1 MSRLTAAAH
10 PRRVFRSA
18 SLSLLALILCAA
30 PRVLAAQAR
39 IVLRVAH
46 LIDGKGGTR
55 DNVALVIEGSR
66 IARIT
71 SGDDT
76 TTGPITYDL
85 QQLTLMPGL
94 IDTHVH
100 IDSHFGRDGRMPT
113 EMESQLD
120 RVVAAGQNS
129 EVTLR
134 AGFTTV
140 QSIGAPPDIE
150 LRYGIGH
157 GDFLGPRVLTS
168 VSQLTDTRMTPDQIR
183 AWVRTMVARGADVI
197 KIFASKSIREGGG
210 QTLSDAQIRAACE
223 EAKLAGKRTWVHSHS
238 ASAARAASLAGCT
251 TIAHGSQLT
260 DREFTLMAQRGT
272 YFEPNIGLVSQNYLE
287 NKQRYLGTGNYTEDG
302 FKKTEEGIPL
312 KLEMFKRAMRHK
324 DLKIIMGTDAT
335 AGAHG
340 QNAREII
347 YRVQVAGQPA
357 MDAIVAATSL
367 NAEALGLSDKI
378 GTVAPGME
386 ADLIAVDG
394 NPLTDITSL
403 QRVVF
408 VMKGGRVYRN
418 GREGVRLIDRLG
430 PTVINGGSVVA
441 TSIPLDSIRAAMVR
455 ATALGSG
462 AQIQIATIVQ
472 QDSAAIPLSQ
482 YPTIAPRVSR
492 LRLEPAEL
500 RLAVGDTVLVPGRV
514 TVSAVDSA
522 GTILGKLSTYDLTIV
537 TGSAPVISPSPGSPR
552 QFIAQRKGETT
563 VMLAFP
569 RALWTKSGEP
579 PKAELRVV
587 VN

>member
-1 MSRLTAAAH
+1 MSESTAAARL
-10 PRRVFRSA
+10 RRALRPVT
-18 SLSLLALILCAA
+18 LALALAA
-30 PRVLAAQAR
+30 TPGVLAAQVRVVIRAAR
-39 IVLRVAH
+39 
-46 LIDGKGGTR
+46 LIDGVGGVR
-55 DNVALVIEGSR
+55 ENVAVVVEGSKITR
-66 IARIT
+66 VT

-85 QQLTLMPGL
+85 PQLTLLPGL

-100 IDSHFGRDGRMPT
+100 IDSHFGRDGRMPS

-140 QSIGAPPDIE
+140 QSIGAPPDVE

-168 VSQLTDTRMTPDQIR
+168 VSQLTDTGLTPDEIR
-183 AWVRTMVARGADVI
+183 AWVRTMVERGADVI

-223 EAKLAGKRTWVHSHS
+223 EARAAGKRTWVHAHS
-238 ASAARAASLAGCT
+238 ASAARAAVAAGCT
-251 TIAHGSQLT
+251 TVAHGSQLT

-302 FKKTEEGIPL
+302 FKATEDGIPL
-312 KLEMFKRAMRHK
+312 KLAMFKRALTHK

-340 QNAREII
+340 QNAREIV
-347 YRVQVAGQPA
+347 YRVQVGGQPA

-367 NAEALGLSDKI
+367 NADALGMGDRI
-378 GTVAPGME
+378 GRVAAGFE

-394 NPLTDITSL
+394 NPVADITSL

-418 GREGVRLIDRLG
+418 GREGGRLLGAPLG
-430 PTVINGGSVVA
+430 PTIIMNSNVGSL
-441 TSIPLDSIRAAMVR
+441 SIPLDSIRAAMAR
-455 ATALGSG
+455 TGSSGNATV
-462 AQIQIATIVQ
+462 QIATIVQ
-472 QDSAAIPLSQ
+472 RDPTAIPMSR
-482 YPTIAPRVSR
+482 YSTIVPRIAR
-492 LRLEPAEL
+492 LRVEPAEVII
-500 RLAVGDTVLVPGRV
+500 AVGDTVLVPNRV
-514 TVSAVDSA
+514 TVSAIDSA
-522 GTILGKLSTYDLTIV
+522 GTNLGKLSAYDYTLV
-537 TGSAPVISPSPGSPR
+537 TGGAEVIAPDPNAAR
-552 QFIAQRKGETT
+552 QFIARRSGRAAVT
-563 VMLAFP
+563 LAFP
-569 RALWTKSGEP
+569 RGLWTKSGEP
-579 PKAELRVV
+579 PSATLTVIVR
-587 VN
+587 

>member
-1 MSRLTAAAH
+1 MRSSTAVARLRRFLSPAA
-10 PRRVFRSA
+10 
-18 SLSLLALILCAA
+18 LALMLCAA
-30 PRVLAAQAR
+30 PGLLVAQPR
-39 IVLRVAH
+39 IVIRAGRL
-46 LIDGKGGTR
+46 LDGKGGVR
-55 DNVALVIEGSR
+55 QNVALVVEGSR

-85 QQLTLMPGL
+85 PQLTLMPGL

-100 IDSHFGRDGRMPT
+100 IDSHFGRDGRIPT

-120 RVVAAGQNS
+120 RVVAAGQNA

-134 AGFTTV
+134 AGFTTI

-168 VSQLTDTRMTPDQIR
+168 ISQLTDSKMTPQEIR
-183 AWVRTMVARGADVI
+183 TWVRTMVSRGADVI

-210 QTLSDAQIRAACE
+210 QTLSDAQIRAACD
-223 EAKLAGKRTWVHSHS
+223 EARRAGKRTWVHAHS
-238 ASAARAASLAGCT
+238 ISAARAATLAGCT

-260 DREFTLMAQRGT
+260 DREFTLMAQHGT

-287 NKQRYLGTGNYTEDG
+287 NKVRYLGTGNYTEDG

-312 KLEMFKRAMRHK
+312 KLAMFKHAIRHK

-347 YRVQVAGQPA
+347 YRVQAGGQPP

-367 NAEALGLSDKI
+367 NAEALGMADRI
-378 GTVAPGME
+378 GSVAPGME
-386 ADLIAVDG
+386 ADLIAVEGD
-394 NPLTDITSL
+394 PVADITAL

-418 GREGVRLIDRLG
+418 GREGARLMDRPFGASG
-430 PTVINGGSVVA
+430 PTLVLPSV
-441 TSIPLDSIRAAMVR
+441 SILDSIRASIVR
-455 ATALGSG
+455 SVTPGG
-462 AQIQIATIVQ
+462 VTIQIATIMR
-472 QDSAAIPLSQ
+472 QDSVGIPMAR
-482 YPTIAPRVSR
+482 YAEIVPRVAR
-492 LRLEPAEL
+492 LRLDPTEL
-500 RLAVGDTVLVPGRV
+500 RLTVGDTVSVPKRV
-514 TVSAVDSA
+514 TVTALDSA
-522 GTILGKLSTYDLTIV
+522 GANLGILSAFDYTIV
-537 TGSAPVISPSPGSPR
+537 TGASPAIIPDPSSTR
-552 QFIAQRKGETT
+552 QLIAQRRGE
-563 VMLAFP
+563 MSIAIAFP
-569 RALWTKSGEP
+569 RGLWAKPTEP
-579 PKAELRVV
+579 PSAVLKVV